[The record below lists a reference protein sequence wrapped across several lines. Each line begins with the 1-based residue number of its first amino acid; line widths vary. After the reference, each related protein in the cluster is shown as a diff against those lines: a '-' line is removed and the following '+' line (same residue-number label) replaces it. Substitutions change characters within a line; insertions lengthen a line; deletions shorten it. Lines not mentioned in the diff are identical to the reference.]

1 MTQAVTHGADSERL
15 VTVAT
20 ELGRQAD
27 RTVDVAMTGSGS
39 MTVLLQ
45 AWDGADAEPFAR
57 DWAAARQ
64 RLDAAAAHLQ
74 AAARLLRAQGD
85 DQGATSAGGT
95 TTAEAGPGGGPTLRR

>member
-57 DWAAARQ
+57 EAARQ